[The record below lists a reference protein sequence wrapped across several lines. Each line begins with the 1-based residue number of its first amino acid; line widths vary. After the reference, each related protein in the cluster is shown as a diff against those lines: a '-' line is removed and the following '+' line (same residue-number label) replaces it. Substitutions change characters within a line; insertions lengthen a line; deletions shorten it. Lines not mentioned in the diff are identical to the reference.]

1 MKAGEHGIRIITP
14 HIYKK
19 REPPSDPSAAPDYSR
34 SDSLH
39 LYFHP
44 TSVFDVS
51 QTSGEPLPTLLVDE
65 LQGSVDGYERLQ
77 SALVSISPVPVSF
90 ESITDGS
97 KGCYSPSKQKIVIK
111 QGMSEA
117 QTLKT
122 LSHEIGHAMVH
133 NPSVN
138 PCPKEKTA
146 ADREIEAES
155 IAFLVCAH
163 YGIATDDYSF
173 PYVGS
178 WSTEM
183 SDKELLSRITNIKG
197 AAVSIIDQTDA
208 AIERQ
213 RSEQRHNVAYKVPA
227 GFLTVDRRNEP
238 SAPSDGSITY
248 HFYDTNYQPAASGVL
263 QLPPQISTQNAA
275 EQILIN
281 HGLDPQDKI
290 EISPTQIAE
299 EIKRARQTTVR
310 RQHW

>member
-1 MKAGEHGIRIITP
+1 
-14 HIYKK
+14 
-19 REPPSDPSAAPDYSR
+19 
-34 SDSLH
+34 
-39 LYFHP
+39 
-44 TSVFDVS
+44 
-51 QTSGEPLPTLLVDE
+51 
-65 LQGSVDGYERLQ
+65 
-77 SALVSISPVPVSF
+77 
-90 ESITDGS
+90 
-97 KGCYSPSKQKIVIK
+97 
-111 QGMSEA
+111 
-117 QTLKT
+117 
-122 LSHEIGHAMVH
+122 MVH